1 MFRFQTQTAR
11 DASGVGIRGGLR
23 RSPLMGWSGR
33 APAPP
38 AISWPGASRQ
48 GARHGCDSTE
58 CDCCK
63 RHEPVPECVVR
74 LVRKRSG
81 GYRLIE
87 IEDRVGSGNVGG
99 PGWKARPIG
108 IAVGREVHPVLRD
121 DFFETAVGIGPGP
134 VWRHKISKHIGK
146 FGAVISSKILPKVLD
161 ARRSAHSPTSFSASI
176 RLT

>member
-1 MFRFQTQTAR
+1 MHCRY
-11 DASGVGIRGGLR
+11 ASAERRTVPAWSLGVIFAAVTFDSVWKSLPALPTRG
-23 RSPLMGWSGR
+23 
-33 APAPP
+33 
-38 AISWPGASRQ
+38 
-48 GARHGCDSTE
+48 
-58 CDCCK
+58 
-63 RHEPVPECVVR
+63 EPVPECIVR

-87 IEDRVGSGNVGG
+87 MEDRVGSGNVGG

-146 FGAVISSKILPKVLD
+146 FGAVISSKILP
-161 ARRSAHSPTSFSASI
+161 RFSTYASSGGAGG
-176 RLT
+176 